1 MNFLNPLFLFSLAA
15 ASIPVVIHLF
25 TRRRPREVRFPSL
38 EFLSEVNQSEIR
50 RLKIKQWLL
59 LLLRTLAIA
68 ALALAMSR
76 PALRGSAGPRGEAA
90 TTVVVLLDRS
100 GSMSAGTRG
109 GSLFAEARRT
119 VEDLLTT
126 LGPGDE
132 LLLIPYDDHPQAFTP
147 RPVSDL
153 ARLRGALQSLT
164 VGARTTD
171 HTAALAQAG
180 RALAASH
187 SLNRELFWL
196 SDFQAGGAVDSG
208 AGVPTTANARSPLRV
223 PEGPWDRA
231 RVYLIPFAPASR
243 ANAGLTEVS
252 LAPAEDGAA
261 LSVTAM
267 GYGITEGD
275 LAVEVREGSNSL
287 GRGFL
292 PMPARG
298 EASTLLPLATVP
310 QEGGVAQLPDDAL
323 LLDNR
328 RVFAAGP
335 GGTLRVLLREDAA
348 APSALRLALEAG
360 SPNSGL
366 EIEAVSGQTLASRLP
381 QADVL
386 VINDV
391 DRLLA
396 VEAQAAIDFH
406 RAGGSVLLV
415 LGSRADAG
423 WWNST
428 FLPSLGV
435 GRAGALQNA
444 TGTAAWRL
452 MRAVVG
458 HAVLSGFPSRPGEP
472 LSSARFRAVR
482 EFTPAPDA
490 RVLLAF
496 DRAHPAL
503 IETPHTLVFAAP
515 LDPGTS
521 DFAVSGA
528 FLPLLHQAVK
538 VLGRGT
544 AAPSLT
550 PGERYSA
557 PATTG
562 AWRIVDESGREIPS
576 RLEAR
581 SGSPRLVSD
590 PIERTGLY
598 RVTLDGRP
606 RTSFAVNPDAREG
619 DLEPLPDAALTGAFP
634 DGRVQIL
641 RPGADLARRVREAR
655 YGRELWA
662 EFLILA
668 LLLLIAE
675 SILGRWGMSAPAAR
689 ATAAPARSA

>member
-1 MNFLNPLFLFSLAA
+1 VNFLNPLFLFSLAA
-15 ASIPVVIHLF
+15 ASIPVIIHLF

-59 LLLRTLAIA
+59 LLLRTLAVA

-76 PALRGSAGPRGEAA
+76 PALRGTAGPRGEAA

-109 GSLFAEARRT
+109 GSLFADARRT

-147 RPVSDL
+147 KPVSDL
-153 ARLRGALQSLT
+153 PRLRGALQSLT
-164 VGARTTD
+164 VGARTTN
-171 HTAALAQAG
+171 HVAALEQAG
-180 RALAASH
+180 RALAESH
-187 SLNRELFWL
+187 ALNRELFWL
-196 SDFQAGGAVDSG
+196 SDFQASGATDSG
-208 AGVPTTANARSPLRV
+208 TAVRTTAISASPLHL
-223 PEGPWDRA
+223 PDGPWDRA
-231 RVYLIPFAPASR
+231 RAYLIPFAPASR

-261 LSVTAM
+261 LSVTATA
-267 GYGITEGD
+267 YGIAEGD
-275 LAVEVREGSNSL
+275 LAVEVREGERSL

-298 EASTLLPLATVP
+298 EATTLLPLATAP
-310 QEGGVAQLPDDAL
+310 AEGGVAILPDDAL
-323 LLDNR
+323 PLDNR

-335 GGTLRVLLREDAA
+335 GGTLHVLLREDGVN
-348 APSALRLALEAG
+348 PSPMRLALEAG
-360 SPNSGL
+360 SPASGL
-366 EIEAVSGQTLASRLP
+366 EVETVSGQALASRLT

-386 VINDV
+386 VIHDV
-391 DRLLA
+391 DRLGA
-396 VEAQAAIDFH
+396 VEAQAALDFH
-406 RAGGSVLLV
+406 RAGGAILLV
-415 LGSRADAG
+415 LGSHSDAA
-423 WWNST
+423 WWNAT
-428 FLPSLGV
+428 FLPSLGA
-435 GRAGALQNA
+435 GSMGALENA

-458 HAVLSGFPSRPGEP
+458 HPVLAGFSSRPGEP
-472 LSSARFRAVR
+472 LSSARFQAVR
-482 EFTPAPDA
+482 AFTPTPDA

-503 IETPHTLVFAAP
+503 IEAPHALVFAAP
-515 LDPGTS
+515 LDPGSS

-544 AAPSLT
+544 AAPSLA
-550 PGERYSA
+550 PGDRYSA
-557 PATTG
+557 PAATG
-562 AWRIVDESGREIPS
+562 QWRIVDESGREIPS
-576 RLEAR
+576 QLEAR
-581 SGSPRLVSD
+581 AGSPRLVSD

-598 RVTLDGRP
+598 RVSLDGRP
-606 RTSFAVNPDAREG
+606 RTSFAVNPDPRES

-634 DGRVQIL
+634 AGRAQIL

-655 YGRELWA
+655 YGRELWP

-668 LLLLIAE
+668 LILLVAE
-675 SILGRWGMSAPAAR
+675 SILGRWGMTAPAPR
-689 ATAAPARSA
+689 TVPARSA

>member
-15 ASIPVVIHLF
+15 AAIPVIIHLF
-25 TRRRPREVRFPSL
+25 TRRRPREVKFPSL

-59 LLLRTLAIA
+59 LLLRTLAVA

-109 GSLFAEARRT
+109 GTLFGEARRT

-132 LLLIPYDDHPQAFTP
+132 LMLVPYDDHPAPYTP

-164 VGARTTD
+164 PGSRTTD

-180 RALAASH
+180 RALAESH
-187 SLNRELFWL
+187 ALNRELFWL
-196 SDFQAGGAVDSG
+196 SDFQSAGAVDSG
-208 AGVPTTANARSPLRV
+208 AAGGTTRAGSPLRL

-231 RVYLIPFAPASR
+231 RVYLVPFAPASR

-267 GYGITEGD
+267 GYGISEGD
-275 LAVEVREGSNSL
+275 LAVEVREGDRSL

-298 EASTLLPLATVP
+298 EASTLLPLTGAP
-310 QEGGVAQLPDDAL
+310 SEGGVAVLPDDAL
-323 LLDNR
+323 PLDNR

-335 GGTLRVLLREDAA
+335 GGTLQVLLREDGAQ
-348 APSALRLALEAG
+348 PSAMRLALEAG
-360 SPNSGL
+360 SPASGL
-366 EIEAVSGQTLASRLP
+366 AVEAVSGQALASRLP

-386 VINDV
+386 VINDA

-396 VEAQAAIDFH
+396 VEAQAALDFH
-406 RAGGSVLLV
+406 RAGGSILLV
-415 LGSRADAG
+415 LGSRSDAG
-423 WWNST
+423 WWNGT

-435 GRAGALQNA
+435 GSAGPLQNA
-444 TGTAAWRL
+444 SGNAAWRL
-452 MRAVVG
+452 MRGVVG
-458 HAVLSGFPSRPGEP
+458 HPVLTGFPSRPGEP

-482 EFTPAPDA
+482 AFTPAADA

-503 IETPHTLVFAAP
+503 IEAPHTLVFAAP
-515 LDPGTS
+515 LDPGAS

-544 AAPSLT
+544 AAPSLA
-550 PGERYSA
+550 PGDRYSA
-557 PATTG
+557 PAATG
-562 AWRIVDESGREIPS
+562 QWRITDESGREIPS

-581 SGSPRLVSD
+581 AGSPRLVSD

-606 RTSFAVNPDAREG
+606 RTSFAVNPDPRES

-634 DGRVQIL
+634 DGRAQIL

-655 YGRELWA
+655 YGRELWP

-668 LLLLIAE
+668 LILLVAE
-675 SILGRWGMSAPAAR
+675 SILGRWGMSAPAKTA
-689 ATAAPARSA
+689 AAPARSA